1 MTQWRPRSIREG
13 IRSYDGP
20 YEGIPDHLQASLEAW
35 LRNQF
40 GWSGPS
46 LNTDYMLRL
55 ASSIQISVAYSFDGR
70 SISAQIFAHLN
81 NSQELY
87 LDALDAALHLAYGSG
102 ADPLRE
108 ILHIGGSVW
117 TVSEDGTSLV
127 RRIDATATQAFSVST
142 SHADTATDELKEAW
156 HNAYSRNPNASD
168 AWDHAA
174 KAVEA
179 ALIPLVVPTQAK
191 PHLGHVLGQLRGQ
204 PARWRLVLPGAN
216 EKHSAEPL
224 VAMLDLIW
232 PNPDRHASD
241 SRRVPSLKEA
251 EAVVQLAVTIVQW
264 ARNGVLERVLG

>member
-13 IRSYDGP
+13 IRSYEGP
-20 YEGIPDHLQASLEAW
+20 YEGIPNHLQASLEAW

-40 GWSGPS
+40 GWNSRA
-46 LNTDYMLRL
+46 LDTDFMLRL
-55 ASSIQISVAYSFDGR
+55 ASSIQIPVGYSFSGN
-70 SISAQIFAHLN
+70 SIDAQIFAHLDGN
-81 NSQELY
+81 HELY
-87 LDALDAALHLAYGSG
+87 LDAIDCALHLSG
-102 ADPLRE
+102 GKDAVRLRDT
-108 ILHIGGSVW
+108 LHLAGSVW

-127 RRIDATATQAFSVST
+127 RRVDVTAGQAFSAAT
-142 SHADTATDELKEAW
+142 SHADTASEELKEAW

-204 PARWRLVLPGAN
+204 PQRWRLVLPGAN

-241 SRRVPSLKEA
+241 SRRVPSLEEA

-264 ARNGVLERVLG
+264 ARNGALESATV